1 MRPPAVKRRPPWRNS
16 RNLFDRSGVGEM
28 SLVDDHK
35 SYFAA
40 GEHSAVSIANFRGA
54 KAVSSLLFFLPAF
67 DENFLIDRNG
77 LAIGDGH
84 LRGDGALTGQLGELA
99 HSFIEN
105 DGDDATV
112 SKTTTA
118 SIIQAQRKFAA
129 GSAIVEIEF
138 ERQLHARRIGGAA
151 TATAV
156 RGIGTEFS

>member
-1 MRPPAVKRRPPWRNS
+1 M
-16 RNLFDRSGVGEM
+16 
-28 SLVDDHK
+28 
-35 SYFAA
+35 
-40 GEHSAVSIANFRGA
+40 
-54 KAVSSLLFFLPAF
+54 
-67 DENFLIDRNG
+67 
-77 LAIGDGH
+77 GDGH
-84 LRGDGALTGQLGELA
+84 PRGDGRLNGKLGELA

-151 TATAV
+151 TVTAV
-156 RGIGTEFS
+156 RGIGTEFGRADHAHTSATPGGSAPRGP